1 MNLKH
6 SYSLDEEHFDG
17 DFDSDVA
24 AAEAAFS
31 KNPAI
36 NSVFTGVNTPY
47 AAQDFINGRLLMEII
62 GEEAYDECGEPAFDW
77 LHNLQEDIL
86 KLAEFEKLIGD
97 WLEQNAP
104 VVFFTVDE
112 IQEFTRPE

>member
-1 MNLKH
+1 
-6 SYSLDEEHFDG
+6 
-17 DFDSDVA
+17 
-24 AAEAAFS
+24 
-31 KNPAI
+31 
-36 NSVFTGVNTPY
+36 
-47 AAQDFINGRLLMEII
+47 MEII